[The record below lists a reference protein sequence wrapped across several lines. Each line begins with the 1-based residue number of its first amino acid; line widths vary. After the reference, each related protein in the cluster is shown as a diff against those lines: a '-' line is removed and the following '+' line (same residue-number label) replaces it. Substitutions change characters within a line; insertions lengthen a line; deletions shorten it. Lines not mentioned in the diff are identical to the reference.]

1 MKIMKYII
9 DYFTALLA
17 TILLLG
23 AAIVALAI
31 ALPLSPLLAVGV
43 AAWPYIEE
51 NYEKDKEMEK
61 NGTDTNN

>member
-1 MKIMKYII
+1 MKYII
-9 DYFTALLA
+9 DYITALLA
-17 TILLLG
+17 TILLL
-23 AAIVALAI
+23 AACIAALGI

-51 NYEKDKEMEK
+51 QYEKDKEMNV

>member
-1 MKIMKYII
+1 MKYII
-9 DYFTALLA
+9 DYITALLA
-17 TILLLG
+17 TILLLS

-51 NYEKDKEMEK
+51 SYEKDKELNK
-61 NGTDTNN
+61 NGTTNN

>member
-1 MKIMKYII
+1 MKYII
-9 DYFTALLA
+9 DYITALLA
-17 TILLLG
+17 IILLL
-23 AAIVALAI
+23 ALCIAALAI

-51 NYEKDKEMEK
+51 QYNKDKEMTN

>member
-1 MKIMKYII
+1 MKYII
-9 DYFTALLA
+9 DYITALLA
-17 TILLLG
+17 TILLL
-23 AAIVALAI
+23 AACIVALAI

-51 NYEKDKEMEK
+51 SYYKDKEMEK

>member
-1 MKIMKYII
+1 MKYII
-9 DYFTALLA
+9 DYITALLA
-17 TILLLG
+17 ILLLLV

-51 NYEKDKEMEK
+51 QYENDKEMEK
-61 NGTDTNN
+61 NGTTDN

>member
-9 DYFTALLA
+9 DYITALLA
-17 TILLLG
+17 ILLLL
-23 AAIVALAI
+23 AACIVALAV

-51 NYEKDKEMEK
+51 SYNKDKEMK
-61 NGTDTNN
+61 DNGTDTAN

>member
-1 MKIMKYII
+1 MKYII
-9 DYFTALLA
+9 DYITALLA
-17 TILLLG
+17 IILLLC
-23 AAIVALAI
+23 ACIVALAI

-51 NYEKDKEMEK
+51 SYYKDKDKELNE

>member
-1 MKIMKYII
+1 MRYII
-9 DYFTALLA
+9 DYFIALLA
-17 TILLLG
+17 TILLFS

-51 NYEKDKEMEK
+51 QYEKDKEMEN
-61 NGTDTNN
+61 NGTDSAN